1 LNQSR
6 EAREKAAEARALL
19 HAGEERRARN
29 IRIASFVGVGV
40 VVAAIVGVGFF
51 VAQSERTSKTTVDAN
66 ATLPPGV
73 TTPYFGAPIGEF
85 KEGVPTFELYEDFQ
99 CPACKQFEL
108 SGAGAVYKAAEDGRI
123 NLTLHPMIFMDS
135 NLPQSLDSSL
145 RATSAWGC
153 AIEQGKTR
161 EYHTAVFAL
170 QQPEGGV
177 GYQDDL
183 LSLAAAS
190 AGLSGDAL
198 AEFET
203 CRKEKRYEQW
213 ARNSQIAAEE
223 RGILGTPSALLNDKQ
238 LLDSSILFDPAEI
251 EKAIDSAAK
260 AQAQN

>member
-19 HAGEERRARN
+19 QAGEDRRARN

-51 VAQSERTSKTTVDAN
+51 VAQSERTSKTSVDAN
-66 ATLPPGV
+66 AKLPPGV
-73 TTPYFGAPIGEF
+73 TAPYFGAPVGDF

-99 CPACKQFEL
+99 CPACKQFEQT
-108 SGAGAVYKAAEDGRI
+108 GAGAVYKAADEGRI

-145 RATSAWGC
+145 RAVNAWGC

-161 EYHTAVFAL
+161 EYHAAVFAL

-177 GYQDDL
+177 GYPDEI

-198 AEFET
+198 AQFES
-203 CRKEKRYEQW
+203 CREEKRYEQW

-223 RGILGTPSALLNDKQ
+223 RGILGTPSALLNNEQ
-238 LLDSSILFDPAEI
+238 LLDSSVLFDPAAI
-251 EKAIDSAAK
+251 DKAIESATK

>member
-1 LNQSR
+1 
-6 EAREKAAEARALL
+6 
-19 HAGEERRARN
+19 
-29 IRIASFVGVGV
+29 
-40 VVAAIVGVGFF
+40 
-51 VAQSERTSKTTVDAN
+51 
-66 ATLPPGV
+66 
-73 TTPYFGAPIGEF
+73 
-85 KEGVPTFELYEDFQ
+85 
-99 CPACKQFEL
+99 
-108 SGAGAVYKAAEDGRI
+108 
-123 NLTLHPMIFMDS
+123 
-135 NLPQSLDSSL
+135 
-145 RATSAWGC
+145 
-153 AIEQGKTR
+153 
-161 EYHTAVFAL
+161 
-170 QQPEGGV
+170 V